1 VPEPVAVGLVGAGPW
16 ARLAHAPMLAAS
28 PHTSLAGVWA
38 RRPDAAADLAAEY
51 GVKAFDSLDGLF
63 DSCDAVAFTVPPAV
77 QAEVATK
84 AAAAGKH
91 LLLEKPIADRLA
103 PAERLV
109 EAIDD
114 AGVRSMVV
122 FTWRYTPV
130 VRSFLADAGGLAPF
144 AGRALFV
151 SGGML
156 GGHFA
161 TPWRLER
168 GALVDLGPH
177 VIDLLDAALGRVT
190 AVDAYGQLLGWVALD
205 LHHEGGAIS
214 QASMCASVPVEPQ
227 RFGIDVYGARGAMEL
242 DCSTAVGPD
251 TFLTVAEEFASTVR
265 SGQRH
270 PLDAA
275 RGLHLQR
282 IIEDAEQQLLTA
294 DA

>member
-1 VPEPVAVGLVGAGPW
+1 MPTPVAVGLVGAGPW
-16 ARLAHAPMLAAS
+16 ARLAHAPMLATSA
-28 PHTSLAGVWA
+28 HTSLAGVWA

-51 GVKAFDSLDGLF
+51 GTKAFDSLDALF
-63 DSCDAVAFTVPPAV
+63 DSCEAVAFSVPPAV
-77 QAEVATK
+77 QAELATK

-91 LLLEKPIADRLA
+91 LLLEKPIADGLDA
-103 PAERLV
+103 AERLV
-109 EAIDD
+109 EAIDE

-122 FTWRYTPV
+122 LTWRYTPV
-130 VRSFLADAGGLAPF
+130 VRSFLADAVSLAPF

-190 AVDAYGQLLGWVALD
+190 SVEAHGQVLGWVALD
-205 LHHEGGAIS
+205 LHHDSGAIS
-214 QASMCASVPVEPQ
+214 QASMCASVPVDPQ
-227 RFGIDVYGARGAMEL
+227 RFGIDVYGARGALEL
-242 DCSTAVGPD
+242 DCSSAVGPD
-251 TFLTVAEEFASTVR
+251 TFLTVAEEFAATVR
-265 SGQRH
+265 SGQPH

-282 IIEDAEQQLLTA
+282 IIAEGEQQLLDVRA
-294 DA
+294 

>member
-1 VPEPVAVGLVGAGPW
+1 MPEPVAVGLVGAGPW

-28 PHTSLAGVWA
+28 AHTSLAGVWA
-38 RRPDAAADLAAEY
+38 RRPEAAADLAAEY
-51 GVKAFDSLDGLF
+51 GVKAFDSLAALF
-63 DSCDAVAFTVPPAV
+63 DSCEAVAFSVPPAA
-77 QAEVATK
+77 QAEVAIT

-103 PAERLV
+103 TAERLV

-168 GALVDLGPH
+168 GALVDLGLH
-177 VIDLLDAALGRVT
+177 VIDLLDAALGGVT
-190 AVDAYGQLLGWVALD
+190 SVEARGQLLGWISLD
-205 LHHEGGAIS
+205 LLHDSGAVS
-214 QASMCASVPVEPQ
+214 QASMCASVPIEPQ
-227 RFGIDVYGARGAMEL
+227 RFGIDVYGARGAIEL

-251 TFLTVAEEFASTVR
+251 TFLTVAEEFAATVR
-265 SGQRH
+265 SGQPH

-275 RGLHLQR
+275 RGLHLQG

-294 DA
+294 DS